1 MFGVGCN
8 KRKSCVSKL
17 ECEGSLSKKSY
28 LTKDAPAI
36 IKGETRIL
44 KRLSLG
50 PNSGLCSDT
59 LIRGKHGTGARVSG
73 GICPLSSDWARWNWP
88 NAVSCQCF
96 LFPGPEQ
103 EPFHWIKDQMR
114 RLSSDH
120 FNSHLAFGVSGEQK
134 KTGELCLFPLE
145 ARCLLRPSLSYI
157 KRCLSHVVR
166 GRGQASHRN
175 MASIGIRS
183 GHSQPLS
190 IIGSC
195 IQNKERNKTKPDLFL
210 RRVWNQAFPFQAVIG

>member
-1 MFGVGCN
+1 MDPTRV
-8 KRKSCVSKL
+8 CVPTHWSEANMEL
-17 ECEGSLSKKSY
+17 EREFLEESVPS
-28 LTKDAPAI
+28 AA
-36 IKGETRIL
+36 TR
-44 KRLSLG
+44 R
-50 PNSGLCSDT
+50 
-59 LIRGKHGTGARVSG
+59 A
-73 GICPLSSDWARWNWP
+73 GID
-88 NAVSCQCF
+88 QT
-96 LFPGPEQ
+96 LFPASVFCFQAPSKS
-103 EPFHWIKDQMR
+103 PFTGLKIRWDVC
-114 RLSSDH
+114 
-120 FNSHLAFGVSGEQK
+120 HLTTLTVILPLGLVENK
-134 KTGELCLFPLE
+134 KKNGELCLFPLE